1 MERQYVERSSRFG
14 MSSGPA
20 LRLIAIGGLAIF
32 LLLFLMA
39 WGLKQGLKPQESQR
53 PQIRR
58 ELSPFDGRRAFAD
71 LEKVVALGPR
81 TAGSKAAESCR
92 AMIKRVLSGAG
103 LTVREHR
110 FEAQTPAG
118 SVQMTNVYGIVEGTE
133 PGVVILSNHYDTKR
147 FSSFEF
153 VGANDGGSTTAWMM
167 EMARTLGPRRDGR
180 SVWLVF
186 FDGEEAFENW
196 SAEDGLYGSRAFA
209 AHLAETEQLADIAAL
224 INVDMIGDRYLGIN
238 QDPGAPDFLR
248 QTIWQAARDLG
259 YSKHFLAV
267 GSGLI
272 EDDHIPFREAG
283 VAAINLIDFSYGGS
297 IAEHRRTW
305 HTPAD
310 TLDKVG
316 WESLQVVGDVLYAV
330 LPELD
335 AVLDRLGSRTE

>member
-1 MERQYVERSSRFG
+1 MRHVEKSSRLG

-20 LRLIAIGGLAIF
+20 LRLIAAGGLAVF
-32 LLLFLMA
+32 LILFLMA

-58 ELSPFDGRRAFAD
+58 EHSPFDGRRAFAD

-81 TAGSKAAESCR
+81 TAGSQAAESCR
-92 AMIKRVLSGAG
+92 AMIKRALGGAG

-118 SVQMTNVYGIVEGTE
+118 AVPMTNVYGIVEGTE
-133 PGVVILSNHYDTKR
+133 PGVIILSNHYDTKR
-147 FSSFEF
+147 FSAFEF

-167 EMARTLGPRRDGR
+167 EMARALGGGRDGR

-186 FDGEEAFENW
+186 FDGEEAFETW

-209 AHLAETEQLADIAAL
+209 AHLEETGRLGEVAAL

-238 QDPGAPDFLR
+238 QDPGAPAYLR
-248 QTIWQAARDLG
+248 ETIWRAARDLG
-259 YSKHFLAV
+259 YGKHFLAV
-267 GSGLI
+267 GSGLV

-283 VAAINLIDFSYGGS
+283 VPAINLIDFSYGGS

-305 HTPAD
+305 HTAAD

-335 AVLDRLGSRTE
+335 AVLDRVGSETE